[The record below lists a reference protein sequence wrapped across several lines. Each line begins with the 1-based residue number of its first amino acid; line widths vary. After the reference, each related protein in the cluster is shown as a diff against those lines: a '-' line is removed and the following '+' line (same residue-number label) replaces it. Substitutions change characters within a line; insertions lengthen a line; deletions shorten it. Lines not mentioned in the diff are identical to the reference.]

1 MKSWKIELLLFYVLI
16 ALFAACSPTRI
27 AGNGSEITNG
37 VVVSETGP
45 ADSALVIAFPVSYIP
60 CTRRN
65 AAAPETTFTD
75 VQGAFNLRLAD
86 TAWNLLIY
94 DRTRQLGAFAPR
106 LQGEPA
112 MGIIRLDSL
121 GAIAGEAAALT
132 IDASKQTFIGIAGSP
147 FVTKVVKDS
156 SFLIIRVPPYSYRI
170 SLWIY
175 STLWSMEPILE
186 RDTVITGATVS
197 PGRTTSIILNH

>member
-1 MKSWKIELLLFYVLI
+1 MKSWKIGLLLFYVLI
-16 ALFAACSPTRI
+16 ALFAACSPARI

-45 ADSALVIAFPVSYIP
+45 ADSALVIAFPAAYIP
-60 CTRRN
+60 CGRN
-65 AAAPETTFTD
+65 ATKPETTFTN
-75 VQGAFNLRLAD
+75 VQGAFHLSLAD

-106 LQGEPA
+106 LKGEPA
-112 MGIIRLDSL
+112 MGVIKLDSL
-121 GAIAGEAAALT
+121 GGIAGTMAALT
-132 IDASKQTFIGIAGSP
+132 IDESKPAFIGIAGSP
-147 FVTKVVKDS
+147 FVTNVVKDS

-175 STLWSMEPILE
+175 STIWSMEPILE
-186 RDTVITGATVS
+186 RDTVITGAIVS
-197 PGRTTSIILNH
+197 PGRITSITLNH